1 MVDQPVSGD
10 PIGVLICDDSD
21 AIRFLL
27 TVMITRETDLR
38 FVGKARNGREAI
50 DEATRLQPDV
60 ILLDLSMPVMTGLA
74 ALPAVRAAAPNAHI
88 VAFTGLSGSVVKDA
102 VMAAGADQ
110 FLEKSVH
117 PESIVACIRQGA
129 NVTERMPTTLTPQP
143 ERRRRGLPGS
153 VLNVV
158 ASRK

>member
-1 MVDQPVSGD
+1 MSDSSASTD
-10 PIGVLICDDSD
+10 AAGVLICDDSD
-21 AIRFLL
+21 ALRFLL
-27 TVMITRETDLR
+27 TVMIAREADLR
-38 FVGKARNGREAI
+38 LAGEARNGREAI

-88 VAFTGLSGSVVKDA
+88 IAFTGLAGSVAKDA
-102 VMAAGADQ
+102 VLAAGADQ

-129 NVTERMPTTLTPQP
+129 GVGERASTRPSKT
-143 ERRRRGLPGS
+143 RRSRLLGG
-153 VLNVV
+153 VLSVV